1 MAALVLNVICLA
13 LDLVL
18 GVTTFGIRF
27 DVVYI
32 RFVVG
37 FGIGYAWFGAE
48 WYGVMVLSV
57 PGFVSD
63 EQ

>member
-32 RFVVG
+32 RFVVVG
-37 FGIGYAWFGAE
+37 FSIGYGWFGAE
-48 WYGVMVLSV
+48 CYGVWC
-57 PGFVSD
+57 
-63 EQ
+63 